1 MKTSSG
7 TGVTQMLS
15 SVTGPCM
22 YGHET
27 VEELGHVIVV
37 ELLAVRLERG
47 NGSGASDSVLEALQL
62 DDAECA
68 HLFDLARAASPI
80 ATRRRRRPFQQCI
93 RPAVQRIL
101 VSIGAPA
108 TVSNLR
114 GPLGSRRSVRHWK
127 PAPQVQHGRGDPREH

>member
-7 TGVTQMLS
+7 TWVTQMLS
-15 SVTGPCM
+15 SVTGSCM

-68 HLFDLARAASPI
+68 HCSTSPALPARSPRGADAVRSSNASAGGAAHP
-80 ATRRRRRPFQQCI
+80 
-93 RPAVQRIL
+93 
-101 VSIGAPA
+101 
-108 TVSNLR
+108 
-114 GPLGSRRSVRHWK
+114 
-127 PAPQVQHGRGDPREH
+127 